1 MKKLL
6 TTALAVMVTLSLS
19 AQGTVDFKNLVAGGK
34 KLQLEATSGAAL
46 TDLPLTGY
54 QVALF
59 WAPAGTTDNNAFQP
73 LGAAANLN
81 RAGYVSDG
89 TRTIPS
95 PFAGGGN
102 ASFLVKG
109 WETAFGSSYDAV
121 NATGNST
128 AHVGMS
134 AIWTMKTG
142 NPNASPPDTPPAIGS
157 FGFNGLVVSPVAIPE
172 PSTIA
177 LGLLGLAGLF
187 VLRRRS

>member
-19 AQGTVDFKNLVAGGK
+19 AQGTVEFKNLVAGGQ
-34 KLQLEATSGAAL
+34 KLQLQATLGGALAN
-46 TDLPLTGY
+46 LPTTGY

-59 WAPAGTTDNNAFQP
+59 WAPAGTTDPATFQP
-73 LGAAANLN
+73 LGAAASPSA
-81 RAGYVSDG
+81 AGYVSAG
-89 TRTIPS
+89 ARTIDA
-95 PFAGGGN
+95 PFAGGAN
-102 ASFLVKG
+102 ASFLVRG
-109 WETAFGSSYDAV
+109 WETAFGSSYAAV
-121 NATGNST
+121 MASGNINAHAGE
-128 AHVGMS
+128 S

-157 FGFNGLVVSPVAIPE
+157 FGFPGLTVGVAIPE

-177 LGLLGLAGLF
+177 LGLLGLVGLF